1 MHRARLNRA
10 RTSFCYAL
18 SRAYNRATDMRDEP
32 FLPRR
37 RSVRLPFFDYSR
49 PGAYF
54 LTICLRDKKQLFGKV
69 AAHAIELS
77 TLGRIA
83 EECWLEI
90 PAHFPVVR
98 LGPHVIMP
106 DHVHGIVII
115 QSPTNA
121 DAGAAAS
128 GGNPAKDHRRAR
140 YIVPLR
146 EKPLR
151 EFAESIAG
159 SVATIV
165 ATFKAAVARQAAREL
180 SGTKSGMLWQRGYYE
195 HVIRN
200 EQDFQNACEYIR
212 MNPARRA
219 FELEYWQKHSNGR

>member
-1 MHRARLNRA
+1 
-10 RTSFCYAL
+10 
-18 SRAYNRATDMRDEP
+18 MRDEGV
-32 FLPRR
+32 LPNR

-54 LTICLRDKKQLFGKV
+54 LTICVQDRRPVFGRV
-69 AAHAIELS
+69 EGYRVEL
-77 TLGRIA
+77 TALGHIA
-83 EECWLEI
+83 KECWLAI

-98 LGPHVIMP
+98 LGPHTIMP
-106 DHVHGIVII
+106 DHLHGIVTITA
-115 QSPTNA
+115 PTKEA
-121 DAGAAAS
+121 SDAAA
-128 GGNPAKDHRRAR
+128 NEENLAKDHRRAR

-219 FELEYWQKHSNGR
+219 FELEYWQKRAEKR